1 MDKKGPLM
9 KTDRSPVEPLKKV
22 LVHISAGK
30 RPSGTEL
37 MEPEPMEFI
46 FGLGRTGLTP
56 LERRIE
62 GKTTG
67 YCTSVEIYR
76 SNTPEFFGHIFP
88 FPMRLKIPLDPF
100 YLNMKIVSV
109 YSAEPREV
117 VRAMAEIAACS
128 GCDCGC
134 GGHF

>member
-1 MDKKGPLM
+1 M
-9 KTDRSPVEPLKKV
+9 KTDRQPIEPLKKIG
-22 LVHISAGK
+22 LHISAGK
-30 RPSGTEL
+30 RPSGMEL
-37 MEPEPMEFI
+37 MEPEPVEFI

-56 LERRIE
+56 LERQIE
-62 GKTTG
+62 GK
-67 YCTSVEIYR
+67 SVGHCISLEVYR
-76 SNTPEFFGHIFP
+76 SYIPEFFGHIFP

-109 YSAEPREV
+109 DPAEPREV
-117 VRAMAEIAACS
+117 VSAMAEIAACS